1 MGENTKKA
9 QPKQKEY
16 ADKRRQAKEKKVK
29 EGDEVLLKREKSTT
43 KSPWDPK
50 PFKVVQVDGSKVT
63 ARRGDEKKARAKN
76 HVKVVKIRPDY
87 LRVKS
92 KHQTKSRQEE
102 ELDLEVSEDTLERMR
117 AILPADPGQGALEEG
132 PQGQREDQ
140 VHRQALH
147 LDLVPMQAE
156 IEAQRRD
163 RSISASGRVSRPPL
177 RYGFETARAAENLQ
191 EGLTAYPEDNVV
203 RVVTPC
209 VTPGVSP
216 DCSLGEMVTP
226 EENSGSSGSTPV
238 PSPSRAGVLS
248 APWLP
253 SHEIAQGRTARE
265 RAQDILE
272 RHRHWSTSGEG
283 IPNHPR
289 FDQWQP
295 GKVGGQVVE
304 DVSSSGALKEERS
317 GRDTLSP
324 RKRKRRTGLKI
335 AR

>member
-1 MGENTKKA
+1 MDEVAPVEAKVEPSGV
-9 QPKQKEY
+9 
-16 ADKRRQAKEKKVK
+16 KEKAKS
-29 EGDEVLLKREKSTT
+29 STT
-43 KSPWDPK
+43 KPSAAKEVPIIPSAA
-50 PFKVVQVDGSKVT
+50 KV
-63 ARRGDEKKARAKN
+63 
-76 HVKVVKIRPDY
+76 
-87 LRVKS
+87 
-92 KHQTKSRQEE
+92 
-102 ELDLEVSEDTLERMR
+102 
-117 AILPADPGQGALEEG
+117 EEG
-132 PQGQREDQ
+132 P
-140 VHRQALH
+140 A
-147 LDLVPMQAE
+147 P
-156 IEAQRRD
+156 
-163 RSISASGRVSRPPL
+163 STSRPPL
-177 RYGFETARAAENLQ
+177 RYGFETARVAENLQ

-209 VTPGVSP
+209 VTPGASP

-238 PSPSRAGVLS
+238 PSPSRAGVSLAS
-248 APWLP
+248 WLP
-253 SHEIAQGRTARE
+253 SHEVARGRTARE

-324 RKRKRRTGLKI
+324 RKRKRLQSA
-335 AR
+335 ARFKKNV

>member
-156 IEAQRRD
+156 VEAQRRD

-177 RYGFETARAAENLQ
+177 RYGFETARDAENLQ

-216 DCSLGEMVTP
+216 DCSLEGMVTP
-226 EENSGSSGSTPV
+226 EENPGSSGSTPM
-238 PSPSRAGVLS
+238 PSPSRA
-248 APWLP
+248 PWLP
-253 SHEIAQGRTARE
+253 CQDIAPGRTARE

-289 FDQWQP
+289 FDRVKKDEGWI
-295 GKVGGQVVE
+295 
-304 DVSSSGALKEERS
+304 L
-317 GRDTLSP
+317 
-324 RKRKRRTGLKI
+324 
-335 AR
+335 